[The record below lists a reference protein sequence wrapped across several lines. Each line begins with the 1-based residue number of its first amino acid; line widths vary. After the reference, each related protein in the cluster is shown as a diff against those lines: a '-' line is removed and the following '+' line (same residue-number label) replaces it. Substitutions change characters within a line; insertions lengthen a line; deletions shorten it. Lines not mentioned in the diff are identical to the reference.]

1 MPIAFQLLKRWIE
14 IADASCAPR
23 GIRFRAKVT
32 AVECL
37 CVQMKEY
44 FFPRPKPSLSQAAQ
58 SVSEIL
64 IMPNLEFDCNAVKRE
79 RERER
84 KKQEHLCSG
93 NRSNRAERCFRLK
106 GEKRESSLFLF
117 LFFSHLV
124 MQQLLF
130 YPSFSFFLTF
140 YDFRG

>member
-1 MPIAFQLLKRWIE
+1 MPTAFQLLKRWIE

-23 GIRFRAKVT
+23 KIRFRAKVT

-64 IMPNLEFDCNAVKRE
+64 IMPNLEFDCNAEKE
-79 RERER
+79 REKET
-84 KKQEHLCSG
+84 KNVHAIFFLG
-93 NRSNRAERCFRLK
+93 RLQT
-106 GEKRESSLFLF
+106 LFLSCTSERDGF
-117 LFFSHLV
+117 KNFVSKIVSWRDSLNLNYF
-124 MQQLLF
+124 
-130 YPSFSFFLTF
+130 PN
-140 YDFRG
+140 

>member
-79 RERER
+79 RER
-84 KKQEHLCSG
+84 KKETKNVHAIFFLG
-93 NRSNRAERCFRLK
+93 RLQT
-106 GEKRESSLFLF
+106 LFLSCTSERDGF
-117 LFFSHLV
+117 KNFVSKIVSWRDSLNLNYF
-124 MQQLLF
+124 
-130 YPSFSFFLTF
+130 PN
-140 YDFRG
+140 

>member
-1 MPIAFQLLKRWIE
+1 MPTAFQLLKRWIE

-84 KKQEHLCSG
+84 NKKCAC
-93 NRSNRAERCFRLK
+93 N
-106 GEKRESSLFLF
+106 LFLGRLQTLF
-117 LFFSHLV
+117 LSCTSERDGFKNFVSKIVSWRDSLN
-124 MQQLLF
+124 LNYF
-130 YPSFSFFLTF
+130 PN
-140 YDFRG
+140 

>member
-84 KKQEHLCSG
+84 NKKCACNLFSG
-93 NRSNRAERCFRLK
+93 STTN
-106 GEKRESSLFLF
+106 
-117 LFFSHLV
+117 
-124 MQQLLF
+124 
-130 YPSFSFFLTF
+130 SFFKLHL
-140 YDFRG
+140 R